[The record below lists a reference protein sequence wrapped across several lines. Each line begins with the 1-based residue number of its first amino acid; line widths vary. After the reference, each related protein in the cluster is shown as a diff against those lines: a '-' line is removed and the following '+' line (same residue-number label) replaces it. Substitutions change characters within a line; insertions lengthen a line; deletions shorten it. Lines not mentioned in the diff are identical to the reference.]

1 MGADLSPGARSH
13 KNLATAGKRMAHR
26 VERAWHWQQ
35 FPEAGHTGCPHQFP
49 QVARM
54 PNPDAGTEGG
64 PATRLL
70 LAFTGGDRK
79 ALDEMLPLVYDEL
92 HRLAEH
98 YLSTEREN
106 HTLQPT
112 ALVHEAYMRLIN
124 QRAVDWR
131 NRAQFMGVAAGIM
144 RRILINHARDRA
156 ASKRGGDHREQI
168 SLSLVEASAV
178 SSEVELTDLDDAL
191 QRLTDMDARKARV
204 VELKFF
210 GGLTMDEIA
219 EVVGISR
226 ATVEREW
233 SFARAWLFNA
243 LGGAAS

>member
-1 MGADLSPGARSH
+1 M
-13 KNLATAGKRMAHR
+13 T
-26 VERAWHWQQ
+26 
-35 FPEAGHTGCPHQFP
+35 
-49 QVARM
+49 
-54 PNPDAGTEGG
+54 NPDAGAGA
-64 PATRLL
+64 ATQLL
-70 LAFTGGDRK
+70 LAYTGGDRN
-79 ALDEMLPLVYDEL
+79 ALDEMVPLVYDEL

-98 YLSTEREN
+98 YLRAERED

-156 ASKRGGDHREQI
+156 ADKRAGSREQI
-168 SLSLVEASAV
+168 SLSLVEASAA
-178 SSEVELTDLDDAL
+178 SPQVELTDLEDAL
-191 QRLTDMDARKARV
+191 QRLHTIDPRKARV

-219 EVVGISR
+219 EVVEVSR

-243 LGGAAS
+243 LGGTSSA

>member
-1 MGADLSPGARSH
+1 MTHPDTGAGA
-13 KNLATAGKRMAHR
+13 
-26 VERAWHWQQ
+26 
-35 FPEAGHTGCPHQFP
+35 
-49 QVARM
+49 
-54 PNPDAGTEGG
+54 
-64 PATRLL
+64 ATRLL
-70 LAFTGGDRK
+70 LKFSGGDRN
-79 ALDEMLPLVYDEL
+79 ALDEMVPLVYDEL

-98 YLSTEREN
+98 YLGAERPD

-124 QRAVDWR
+124 QREVNWQ

-156 ASKRGGDHREQI
+156 AGKRVGHREQI
-168 SLSLVEASAV
+168 SLSLVEVSATG
-178 SSEVELTDLDDAL
+178 SEVELTDLEDAL
-191 QRLTDMDARKARV
+191 LRLHAIDARKARV

-219 EVVGISR
+219 EVMEISR

-243 LGGAAS
+243 LGGTS